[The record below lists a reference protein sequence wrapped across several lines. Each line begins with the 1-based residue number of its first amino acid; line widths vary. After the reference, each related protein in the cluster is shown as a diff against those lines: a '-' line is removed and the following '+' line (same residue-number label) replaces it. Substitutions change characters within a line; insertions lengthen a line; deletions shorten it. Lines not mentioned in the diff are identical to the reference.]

1 MGAHRHPVAGDEEPG
16 RQHRAHCSTR
26 CRGVHQRHRDGSACV
41 AGSDGH
47 RHQRRR
53 LRADRSHPHRGR
65 RLTSSDHTD
74 REGRVA
80 PAARPSRVAPAVST
94 GAAAAAPWLFVVLWS
109 TGFVVARYGTKDAG
123 PLTFLAIRLAIAAL
137 VLGGI
142 AAATGSERPTRRQA
156 VAAGVSG
163 LGMHAVYLGGVF
175 LAISWGMPS
184 GIGALI
190 AGLHPVIT
198 AVAARGLLH
207 ERLRRVQWAG
217 VALGFAGVIVVVVD
231 RLLAKSVGLTL
242 GALLAAGLSVLGMS
256 AGTLVQR
263 RHGNSTPLLWGTA
276 TQYLVSSVALGLAAT
291 LHADEGFT
299 PTARSLFAL
308 AWAVV
313 VLSIAAVLIMLWLL
327 QREAAAKVSS
337 LFFLTPAL
345 SAIEGAILFGEQ
357 LGPLALIGLAIALA
371 GVALTLRPAR

>member
-1 MGAHRHPVAGDEEPG
+1 M
-16 RQHRAHCSTR
+16 
-26 CRGVHQRHRDGSACV
+26 
-41 AGSDGH
+41 
-47 RHQRRR
+47 
-53 LRADRSHPHRGR
+53 
-65 RLTSSDHTD
+65 
-74 REGRVA
+74 
-80 PAARPSRVAPAVST
+80 ST

-198 AVAARGLLH
+198 AVAARWLLH

>member
-1 MGAHRHPVAGDEEPG
+1 M
-16 RQHRAHCSTR
+16 
-26 CRGVHQRHRDGSACV
+26 
-41 AGSDGH
+41 
-47 RHQRRR
+47 
-53 LRADRSHPHRGR
+53 
-65 RLTSSDHTD
+65 
-74 REGRVA
+74 
-80 PAARPSRVAPAVST
+80 
-94 GAAAAAPWLFVVLWS
+94 FVVLWS
-109 TGFVVARYGTKDAG
+109 TGFVVARYGTEDAG
-123 PLTFLAIRLAIAAL
+123 PLTFLAIRLTIAAV

-142 AAATGSERPTRRQA
+142 AAASGMQRPTRTQA
-156 VAAGVSG
+156 IAAAVSG

-198 AVAARGLLH
+198 AVAGRGLLG
-207 ERLRRVQWAG
+207 ERLSAPQWLG
-217 VALGFAGVIVVVVD
+217 VALGFAGVIVVVTD
-231 RLLAKSVGLTL
+231 RLLAKSTGLTF

-263 RHGNSTPLLWGTA
+263 RHGHSTPLLWGTA
-276 TQYLVSSVALGLAAT
+276 TQYIASAVALGLAAT
-291 LHADEGFT
+291 LHTDEGFT
-299 PTARSLFAL
+299 STAQSWFAL
-308 AWAVV
+308 AWAVF

-327 QREAAAKVSS
+327 QRQAAAKVSS

-357 LGPLALIGLAIALA
+357 LGVLAILGLVIALA

>member
-1 MGAHRHPVAGDEEPG
+1 M
-16 RQHRAHCSTR
+16 
-26 CRGVHQRHRDGSACV
+26 
-41 AGSDGH
+41 
-47 RHQRRR
+47 
-53 LRADRSHPHRGR
+53 
-65 RLTSSDHTD
+65 
-74 REGRVA
+74 
-80 PAARPSRVAPAVST
+80 ST

-198 AVAARGLLH
+198 AVAARWLLH

-231 RLLAKSVGLTL
+231 RLLA
-242 GALLAAGLSVLGMS
+242 
-256 AGTLVQR
+256 
-263 RHGNSTPLLWGTA
+263 

-291 LHADEGFT
+291 LHDDEGFT
-299 PTARSLFAL
+299 PSARSLFAL

-345 SAIEGAILFGEQ
+345 SAIEGAILFGEHAVIRLLRTRQ
-357 LGPLALIGLAIALA
+357 LDREELGALAILGLVIALA